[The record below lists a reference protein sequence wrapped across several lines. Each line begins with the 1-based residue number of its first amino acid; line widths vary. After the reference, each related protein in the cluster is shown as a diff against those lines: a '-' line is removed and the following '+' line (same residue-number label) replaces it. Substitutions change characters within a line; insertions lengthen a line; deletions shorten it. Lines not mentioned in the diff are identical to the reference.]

1 MTSRNTLLTSEGV
14 TLKKDNA
21 TSTAANTVLIEVN
34 NDLRLKIAEFEQH
47 LSPPTS
53 MPISMLGSVYAMPPS
68 NARQPIHTASRLHA
82 SKGDEHQIT
91 AANEVLMY
99 CYKVS
104 HNHLQ
109 EVRNKEPTIANKT
122 EKAALT
128 TENAAVKAKVD
139 TLPVAAATTRSHVSH
154 IRHRS
159 LLHTYLHDALSIIAH
174 IPNPNLN

>member
-1 MTSRNTLLTSEGV
+1 MDEIDLGEGEIDHTLENLASISSNDGCDEDDDNTQVEYRTEAIL
-14 TLKKDNA
+14 
-21 TSTAANTVLIEVN
+21 
-34 NDLRLKIAEFEQH
+34 
-47 LSPPTS
+47 P
-53 MPISMLGSVYAMPPS
+53 
-68 NARQPIHTASRLHA
+68 LHA

-91 AANEVLMY
+91 VANEVSMY

-128 TENAAVKAKVD
+128 TENAAIKVKVD
-139 TLPVAAATTRSHVSH
+139 TLPVAAGTTRSQVSH

-159 LLHTYLHDALSIIAH
+159 LLHTYVHGALSIIAH
-174 IPNPNLN
+174 NPNPNLN